1 MRILIAEDE
10 PSIVADMRRCLE
22 DQHYVVSTVSNGEE
36 AWYRGDIEHFD
47 LVILDLGLPKLDGL
61 TVLRRWRA
69 ERRGMP
75 VIILTARDG
84 WRDKVDGMDA
94 GADDYLTKP
103 FRMEE
108 LLARVR
114 ALMRRATGQSSPIL
128 SNGVL
133 ELDTRQRTVS
143 FRGQPVQ
150 VTALEYRLLAYLL
163 HNAGTVLSRSQIA
176 DSIYDEET
184 ELLSNALEVV
194 VARLRRKFDGTVI
207 ETRRG
212 QGYVIPRE
220 APPS

>member
-1 MRILIAEDE
+1 
-10 PSIVADMRRCLE
+10 
-22 DQHYVVSTVSNGEE
+22 
-36 AWYRGDIEHFD
+36 
-47 LVILDLGLPKLDGL
+47 
-61 TVLRRWRA
+61 
-69 ERRGMP
+69 
-75 VIILTARDG
+75 LTARDG

-114 ALMRRATGQSSPIL
+114 ALMRRAAGQSSPIL

-150 VTALEYRLLAYLL
+150 VTALEYRLLAYLM
-163 HNAGTVLSRSQIA
+163 HNAGTVLSRTQIA

-212 QGYVIPRE
+212 QGYIIPRE

>member
-1 MRILIAEDE
+1 
-10 PSIVADMRRCLE
+10 
-22 DQHYVVSTVSNGEE
+22 VSNGEE

-114 ALMRRATGQSSPIL
+114 ALMRRAAGQSSPIL

-150 VTALEYRLLAYLL
+150 VTALEYRLLAYLM

-212 QGYVIPRE
+212 QGYIIPRE

>member
-36 AWYRGDIEHFD
+36 ACYRGDIEHFD

-69 ERRGMP
+69 EKRGMP

-103 FRMEE
+103 FRLEE
-108 LLARVR
+108 LLSRVR
-114 ALMRRATGQSSPIL
+114 ALMRRAAGQSSPIL

-143 FRGQPVQ
+143 YRGQPVQ
-150 VTALEYRLLAYLL
+150 VTALEYRLLAYLM
-163 HNAGTVLSRSQIA
+163 HNAGTVLSRTQIA

-212 QGYVIPRE
+212 QGYIIPRE